1 MAENIMSACQTVW
14 GMLCAKGNHKGH
26 MSMMALEGERPRWGG
41 NGRIWRGWRGHS
53 STWWSCGC
61 TLDLLREHSVEKQ
74 RVQTGAMGFFV
85 LKKNK
90 SIIENPKTKE
100 EEKVE
105 AKKEKLPEEKL
116 PATSIKD
123 QVTHK
128 PLV

>member
-1 MAENIMSACQTVW
+1 M
-14 GMLCAKGNHKGH
+14 GGFG
-26 MSMMALEGERPRWGG
+26 EGGG
-41 NGRIWRGWRGHS
+41 GTAAPGGVVAAHWTCCVSTAWRN
-53 STWWSCGC
+53 
-61 TLDLLREHSVEKQ
+61 